1 MRRNYIFYDLL
12 VEGEIM
18 LFRKSEKKDVKNIME
33 IINEAKE
40 YFRENEI
47 DQWQNG
53 YPNEESIFEDIAE
66 GENYVLCDEKGDIL
80 ASCAI
85 SFREEKNYLVI
96 ERGEWKSKNPYAV
109 VHRVAVRNS
118 LKGKG
123 LSGILMKEA
132 EKMCSEKN
140 IKSIRI
146 DTHED
151 NKSMQKLILK
161 CGFEYCGIIY
171 VADGTER
178 FAYEKIL

>member
-1 MRRNYIFYDLL
+1 MCNLIQRR
-12 VEGEIM
+12 
-18 LFRKSEKKDVKNIME
+18 KK
-33 IINEAKE
+33 
-40 YFRENEI
+40 
-47 DQWQNG
+47 
-53 YPNEESIFEDIAE
+53 
-66 GENYVLCDEKGDIL
+66 L
-80 ASCAI
+80 SC
-85 SFREEKNYLVI
+85 I
-96 ERGEWKSKNPYAV
+96 ERGEWKSQNPYAV
-109 VHRVAVRNS
+109 VHRVAVRND

-132 EKMCSEKN
+132 EKMCGEKN

>member
-1 MRRNYIFYDLL
+1 
-12 VEGEIM
+12 M
-18 LFRKSEKKDVKNIME
+18 LFRKSEKKDVKIIME

-40 YFRENEI
+40 YFRENGI

-53 YPNEESIFEDIAE
+53 YPNEESILGDIAE
-66 GENYVLCDEKGDIL
+66 GENYVLLNETGEIL
-80 ASCAI
+80 ASCAV
-85 SFREEKNYLVI
+85 SFRGEKNYLII
-96 ERGEWKSKNPYAV
+96 ERGKWKTENPYAV

-123 LSGILMKEA
+123 LSVILMEEA
-132 EKMCSEKN
+132 EKMCRERN

-178 FAYEKIL
+178 LAYEKIL

>member
-1 MRRNYIFYDLL
+1 
-12 VEGEIM
+12 M
-18 LFRKSEKKDVKNIME
+18 LFRKSEKKDVKIIME

-40 YFRENEI
+40 YFRENGI

-53 YPNEESIFEDIAE
+53 YPNEESILEDIAE
-66 GENYVLCDEKGDIL
+66 GENYVLLNETGEIL
-80 ASCAI
+80 ASCAV
-85 SFREEKNYLVI
+85 SFRGEKNYLII
-96 ERGEWKSKNPYAV
+96 ERGKWKTENPYAV

-123 LSGILMKEA
+123 LSVILMEEA
-132 EKMCSEKN
+132 EKMCRERN

-178 FAYEKIL
+178 LAYEKIL